1 MGTDIHGPFVEV
13 NLRPGQPWQCVG
25 DLDWQRDYEAFA
37 LMAGVRA
44 EGQDSQPLFEPR
56 GNPADMSVRYEFHA
70 DEGGCHSASWLTD
83 TELQRVQEAYPN
95 GPSFQINLALK
106 FMAAVAEEG
115 HDLLQRS
122 RDYWE
127 KHTPSGKTVRQTP
140 GGFRT
145 TLGRSRRLWC
155 GCPTSAWCFALTTNA

>member
-13 NLRPGQPWQCVG
+13 NLRPGQAWQCVG
-25 DLDWQRDYEAFA
+25 DLDWQRDYEAFT

-44 EGQDSQPLFEPR
+44 EGQDTQPLFEPR

-83 TELQRVQEAYPN
+83 AELQRVQEAYPN
-95 GPSFQINLALK
+95 EPSFQINLALK

-127 KHTPSGKTVRQTP
+127 KQHLVREDGSID
-140 GGFRT
+140 GGRPPNNFGSQQEIVVRMPEV
-145 TLGRSRRLWC
+145 RLVF
-155 GCPTSAWCFALTTNA
+155 CFDN